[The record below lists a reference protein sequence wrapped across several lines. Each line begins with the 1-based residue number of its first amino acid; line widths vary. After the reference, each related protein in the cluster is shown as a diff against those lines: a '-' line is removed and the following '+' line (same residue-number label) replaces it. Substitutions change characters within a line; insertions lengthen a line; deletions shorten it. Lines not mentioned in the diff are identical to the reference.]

1 MSHQITNTDRV
12 VLNRKSA
19 WHGLGKVIE
28 EDLSCEAAARKYE
41 LAEPVEGMPVFI
53 KHPTTGELV
62 EIETHQANVRMINTP
77 EGDIASVLG
86 VVGSSYQI
94 CQNIDL
100 ARFMDALANESHG
113 DVVTETCG
121 TLQGGKRVWFLAR
134 GGSYDIGGD
143 KSYQYLLGSN
153 SHGGDASIRFDP
165 TDIRVVCANTWQ
177 AVTGSFR
184 EPENLRRAGFSVR
197 HSGNL
202 EVKLE
207 ECRRA
212 LREFGA
218 ASRSSRELAE
228 RLADTAIDRRGAV
241 SFFSSQYAASG
252 FALPTEENLPK
263 STRDKRQRAMDKAY
277 GAFMARYDS
286 ECAKFGGESAWL
298 ALNAWTGYVQHD
310 KASAGADDTAR
321 RENRIRS
328 SLFGVNRDR
337 TTDATVNAVA
347 QFLSA

>member
-1 MSHQITNTDRV
+1 MSHEITSTDRV
-12 VLNRKSA
+12 VLNRRSA
-19 WHGLGKVIE
+19 WHGLGTVID
-28 EDLSCEAAARKYE
+28 EDLSCEAAARKYG
-41 LAEPVEGMPVFI
+41 LAEPVEGMPVYI
-53 KHPTTGELV
+53 RHPDTDELV
-62 EIETHQANVRMINTP
+62 EIESHQANVRMIETP
-77 EGDIASVLG
+77 EGNIPAVLG

-100 ARFMDALANESHG
+100 AKFMDALANESHG

-143 KSYQYLLGSN
+143 KSWQYLLGSN

-207 ECRRA
+207 ECRKA
-212 LREFGA
+212 LRNFDA
-218 ASRSSRELAE
+218 ARRSSRELAM
-228 RLADTAIDRRGAV
+228 RLADTKIDRRAAV
-241 SFFSSQYAASG
+241 AFFSSQYASSG
-252 FALPTEENLPK
+252 FALPTEENLPQ
-263 STRDKRQRAMDKAY
+263 STREKRQRAMDA
-277 GAFMARYDS
+277 AASQFLARYDS
-286 ECAKFGGESAWL
+286 ECLKFGGESAWL

-310 KASAGADDTAR
+310 KASAGADDAAR

-347 QFLSA
+347 SFLAV